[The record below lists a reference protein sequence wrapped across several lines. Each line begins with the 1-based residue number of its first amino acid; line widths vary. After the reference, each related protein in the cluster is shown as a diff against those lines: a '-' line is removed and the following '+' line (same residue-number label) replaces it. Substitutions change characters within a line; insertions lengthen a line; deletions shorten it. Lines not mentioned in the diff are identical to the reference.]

1 MEVESVA
8 LPRLMEALGENTRTV
23 IPFHFLERERARAWA
38 DEQYANVIVHTDA
51 VGGMA
56 FMFGDD
62 VAWQAEVLADLG
74 RLRLYWCPTET
85 VQRLLK
91 VVESQHEADWI
102 LEPDIQRTVT
112 EHVQIAA
119 PEGAD
124 IRRLTS
130 EDLPAIGACAPEL
143 KWLSDGWGSWEQVI
157 ESAILIGAIAEGR
170 MVSSALTFARSAH
183 LDDIGVATAPSHQHQ
198 GLSSACASMLVKEM
212 LVAGRTPVWTVFRS
226 NTPSVRISGKL
237 GFVTRTECTV
247 ICEKTE
253 ETDTST

>member
-1 MEVESVA
+1 MEVESVDF
-8 LPRLMEALGENTRTV
+8 PRLMDALGENTRTV

-62 VAWQAEVLADLG
+62 VAWQAEILEDLG
-74 RLRLYWCPTET
+74 RLRLYWCPTGT

-91 VVESQHEADWI
+91 VVASKHEAELI

-112 EHVQIAA
+112 EHVEIAA

-130 EDLPAIGACAPEL
+130 EDLPAVRACAPEL
-143 KWLSDGWGSWEQVI
+143 EWLSDGWGSWEQLI
-157 ESAILIGAIAEGR
+157 ESAILIGAMAEGR

-183 LDDIGVATAPSHQHQ
+183 LDDIGVATAPSHQRQ

-212 LVAGRTPVWTVFRS
+212 LAAGRTPLWTVFLS
-226 NTPSVRISGKL
+226 NTPSVRISDKL
-237 GFVTRTECTV
+237 GFVTQTECTV
-247 ICEKTE
+247 ICGKAQEAN
-253 ETDTST
+253 TST

>member
-1 MEVESVA
+1 MEVEAVDF
-8 LPRLMEALGENTRTV
+8 PRLMEALGENTRTV
-23 IPFHFLERERARAWA
+23 IPFHFLEQQRARVWA
-38 DEQYANVIVHTDA
+38 DEQYANVAIQTDA
-51 VGGMA
+51 VGRMV
-56 FMFGDD
+56 FLFGDD

-91 VVESQHEADWI
+91 VVESQHEADCI

-112 EHVQIAA
+112 EHVKIAA

-130 EDLPAIGACAPEL
+130 EDLPAIGACSSEL
-143 KWLSDGWGSWEQVI
+143 KWLCDGWGSWEQVI
-157 ESAILIGAIAEGR
+157 ESAILIGAMAEGR
-170 MVSSALTFARSAH
+170 MVSVALTFARAAQ
-183 LDDIGVATAPSHQHQ
+183 LDDIGIATEAAYQRR

-226 NTPSVRISGKL
+226 NTPSVRISDKL

-253 ETDTST
+253 EIDTST